1 MRFQA
6 GFLFVVM
13 LTLTPADLAA
23 QDSLVRATID
33 SGTLIR
39 MHPAAGSPV
48 RGRLI
53 QPLRPSSTVVLFC
66 RSPAPPCNTSS
77 DSAAFGQVPTSSL
90 DRLEV
95 QRGSHWP
102 IGAAIGGVVGLVIG
116 GLAEALASMDC
127 NESGSCP
134 TGGVILGVSTVLF
147 GAMGAFVGSGSPK
160 WGPAP

>member
-1 MRFQA
+1 MKPQA
-6 GFLFVVM
+6 VV
-13 LTLTPADLAA
+13 LLAGLCALTPVKLTA
-23 QDSLVRATID
+23 QDSLLRATID

-39 MHPAAGSPV
+39 MHPMVGSPV

-53 QPLRPSSTVVLFC
+53 QPLRPSSTVVQFC
-66 RSPAPPCNTSS
+66 RYPAAPCTTSS
-77 DSAAFGQVPTSSL
+77 DSAAYGNLPTASL
-90 DRLEV
+90 GRLEV

-116 GLAEALASMDC
+116 GLAEGLASMDC

-134 TGGVILGVSTVLF
+134 PGGLITGISTVLF
-147 GAMGAFVGSGSPK
+147 GAMGAFIGSGSTK